1 MSVFGR
7 DVRVVMTVVDVG
19 APSPPKRGFVTG
31 LFPRE
36 EVLVPFVRES
46 PSLSRISSQTL
57 VPHTGRDWT

>member
-1 MSVFGR
+1 
-7 DVRVVMTVVDVG
+7 MTVVDVG